1 MSTNSSKIL
10 DAFFGFAVGDALG
23 VPVEFMSRE
32 NLKMN
37 PVLEM
42 KEFGTH
48 YQPMGTWSDDSSL
61 AFCLAESL
69 CKGYNLNDIAQN
81 FVNWYDKALWTPHGR
96 VFDIGIATSHAIRRL
111 KNNASPLHSGG
122 FDESDNGN
130 GSLMRILPLIFYLKD
145 LDISQ
150 RFQTVKEVSGITH
163 AHIRSV
169 IACFIYT
176 EYALLLLQGKDKT
189 QSFKELQKNIIDFLK
204 ENNIHSNEIK
214 KFHRLLEIPIDNH
227 SLIPIYQYPENQ
239 IHSSGYVLHTLEASF
254 WCFLTTNNY
263 VEAVL
268 KAVNLGED
276 TDTTA
281 CVTGGLAGL
290 YYGSQQIPQKWLNVL
305 VKKSEIEALALQLAQ
320 KCYQ

>member
-1 MSTNSSKIL
+1 
-10 DAFFGFAVGDALG
+10 
-23 VPVEFMSRE
+23 
-32 NLKMN
+32 
-37 PVLEM
+37 
-42 KEFGTH
+42 
-48 YQPMGTWSDDSSL
+48 
-61 AFCLAESL
+61 
-69 CKGYNLNDIAQN
+69 
-81 FVNWYDKALWTPHGR
+81 
-96 VFDIGIATSHAIRRL
+96 
-111 KNNASPLHSGG
+111 
-122 FDESDNGN
+122 
-130 GSLMRILPLIFYLKD
+130 MRILPLIFYLKD